1 MPIKYPEGNVEDK
14 QVRSTQKIYEKFQT
28 LKHNKHDLFTV
39 FAKYR
44 DKNGKAKAGWLV
56 CYMNENEVMTPLAKI
71 LDSSDV
77 SSYEPMWD
85 ESGELALIFA
95 EMEVIDTREDYLQP
109 STKEFAIRFGAKL
122 DKWLRSRP
130 KKWVEIFIQPLDL

>member
-1 MPIKYPEGNVEDK
+1 MPTETNPK

-44 DKNGKAKAGWLV
+44 DKNGKAKGAWLV

-95 EMEVIDTREDYLQP
+95 EMEVIDTREHYLEP
-109 STKEFAIRFGAKL
+109 STKEFAIRFAEKL
-122 DKWLRSRP
+122 DKWLDGRP
-130 KKWVEIFIQPLDL
+130 KQWVEIFISTIN